1 MRTTFIALFFI
12 ASLQVQ
18 SSIIPE
24 RSYYSFLDI
33 FNPKNKLISPNAL
46 IKATSYDQ
54 NGDLI
59 PSMKLNVQV
68 PLVNFQSYKAQ
79 ASAVFEVIPSA
90 PAKDDVLYMGT
101 AFHIGNNLVLTNNH
115 VLSRDFTNTT
125 TCDHFRIKNHEGNF
139 FSCKKVHYCHPGEDL
154 CLIEL
159 APRKTGFFGRGPEE
173 EVADL
178 PSLKLNP
185 RIQQSN
191 DNAVIT
197 AIGNSQGY
205 GIHLSVARGLKRMGS
220 ALTFYCALRDGNS
233 GGPILNDWGQV
244 IGLVRTESKY
254 VKLEGGKNSKVQ
266 IMALQN
272 VLQSDPGLLSVIN
285 DAIEA
290 AGGRAQNPRSGDI
303 VYIEK
308 VRARLQSQP
317 AALEAFQRGLELV
330 GAVGENHA
338 ASAVAIVALIRS
350 ALQNDPE
357 TLRKFNQSV
366 LE

>member
-1 MRTTFIALFFI
+1 M
-12 ASLQVQ
+12 
-18 SSIIPE
+18 
-24 RSYYSFLDI
+24 
-33 FNPKNKLISPNAL
+33 FNPKNQLTSPNAL
-46 IKATSYDQ
+46 IKATAYNQ

-59 PSMKLNVQV
+59 PAKKLTVEV
-68 PLVNFQSYKAQ
+68 PLADFQKYQAQ
-79 ASAVFEVIPSA
+79 ARAVFQVIPSA
-90 PAKDDVLYMGT
+90 PARDDVLYMGT

-125 TCDHFRIKNHEGNF
+125 SCDHFRIENHEGRF
-139 FSCKKVHYCHPGEDL
+139 FNCKKVHYCHPGEDL

-159 APRKTGFFGRGPEE
+159 APRKTGFFGTGPEE

-185 RIQQSN
+185 AVQQTN
-191 DNAVIT
+191 DNAVVT
-197 AIGNSQGY
+197 AIGNTQGY
-205 GIHLSVARGLKRMGS
+205 GILLSVARGLKRFGNS
-220 ALTFYCALRDGNS
+220 LTFYCALRDGNS
-233 GGPILNDWGQV
+233 GGPLLNDGGQV

-254 VKLEGGKNSKVQ
+254 VKLEGGRNSIVQ
-266 IMALQN
+266 IQGLQN
-272 VLQSDPGLLSVIN
+272 VLMSDPALLGVIN

-290 AGGRAQNPRSGDI
+290 AGGRAKNPRSSDF
-303 VYIEK
+303 VLIEK
-308 VRARLQSQP
+308 VRSRLQYQP
-317 AALEAFQRGLELV
+317 AALEAFNRGLTLI

-338 ASAVAIVALIRS
+338 ASSVTIISLIRR